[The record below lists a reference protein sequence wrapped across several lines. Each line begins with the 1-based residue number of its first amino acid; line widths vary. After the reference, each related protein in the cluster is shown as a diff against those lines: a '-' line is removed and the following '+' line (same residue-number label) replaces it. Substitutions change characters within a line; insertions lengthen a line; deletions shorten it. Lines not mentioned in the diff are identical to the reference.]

1 MSENQNPEQQARDRI
16 DAQLRAAGW
25 VVQKKIDFAAGL
37 GVAVREWQTDA
48 GPADYVLFVDR
59 QALGVIEAKR
69 EEEGQRLT
77 AHEPQTE
84 GYAAARLKWVNN
96 REPLPFRYEATGIVT
111 HFTDARDPK
120 PRAREIFGFHRP
132 ETLRDW
138 LAEGSSLR
146 ARLATLPP
154 LNPENQPAAQLR
166 LRDCQETAITNLEQS
181 LVDTKNLGEQAE

>member
-25 VVQKKIDFAAGL
+25 VVQKKIDFAAGP

-84 GYAAARLKWVNN
+84 GYAAARLK
-96 REPLPFRYEATGIVT
+96 
-111 HFTDARDPK
+111 
-120 PRAREIFGFHRP
+120 
-132 ETLRDW
+132 
-138 LAEGSSLR
+138 
-146 ARLATLPP
+146 
-154 LNPENQPAAQLR
+154 
-166 LRDCQETAITNLEQS
+166 
-181 LVDTKNLGEQAE
+181 